1 VAYRA
6 GIFRQRHEAIA
17 RWVKSR
23 QTPTPLAKSIE
34 TGAISVSRLV
44 VEAEM
49 GLDEVANGLHT
60 RPSSWSP
67 AKRSPS
73 EIKQLAI
80 DIAVAAGHEKRQRFH
95 WRLANFELRH
105 PPLSIRSENTVV

>member
-1 VAYRA
+1 VVNFISDNTSVYRVLES
-6 GIFRQRHEAIA
+6 GTL
-17 RWVKSR
+17 V
-23 QTPTPLAKSIE
+23 PLYRPKLLNA
-34 TGAISVSRLV
+34 SVVLSPNRSSG
-44 VEAEM
+44 EEM

-73 EIKQLAI
+73 EIKQLGIA
-80 DIAVAAGHEKRQRFH
+80 IAVAAGHEKRQRFH